1 MPPKLKCCIISEEQ
15 SNPGLP
21 LQPLGQRAPAGIH
34 SRDAAPAEVWEGPA
48 ALQLRKCHLPWTE
61 CSGRWLGCR
70 HLLSMPP
77 TPPLIEKDS
86 LVQGSTTEI
95 SLFSD
100 DPDRR
105 MLPPGVKSILLDY
118 ILFCACINVYY
129 CVLFI

>member
-1 MPPKLKCCIISEEQ
+1 
-15 SNPGLP
+15 
-21 LQPLGQRAPAGIH
+21 
-34 SRDAAPAEVWEGPA
+34 
-48 ALQLRKCHLPWTE
+48 
-61 CSGRWLGCR
+61 
-70 HLLSMPP
+70 MPP

-86 LVQGSTTEI
+86 LVQESTTEI